1 MRSCCCRLRGVLKR
15 SRDVYP
21 SSHDMLP
28 IARAWYAVS
37 STFGKT
43 LQPHGSARV
52 HNLTYSLVL
61 KLLTTFSHLQLLG
74 TCFMDERANLSLCSR
89 VHFTGEPRLPGTRL
103 PSTPTHPRRARLNAP
118 PPRVNE
124 RRSRFPLTARLPV
137 FGSERKKKKNE

>member
-28 IARAWYAVS
+28 IVRAWYAVS

-52 HNLTYSLVL
+52 RGPRFTSSQTE
-61 KLLTTFSHLQLLG
+61 KKI
-74 TCFMDERANLSLCSR
+74 CWDLCKNA
-89 VHFTGEPRLPGTRL
+89 L
-103 PSTPTHPRRARLNAP
+103 RRPFIEVKGCNPFA
-118 PPRVNE
+118 
-124 RRSRFPLTARLPV
+124 TA
-137 FGSERKKKKNE
+137 F